1 MHEDLWQIFRE
12 NRKLLRAL
20 PAIASKVLMDWADH
34 EYGARVMILAVTH
47 TFGRKLNFNT
57 HVHLI
62 VSAKGLQRSG
72 HGQVCDLDWEDE
84 NVTAALLQ
92 AWSEGLVD
100 FLLEALDGGLI
111 TSQKS
116 HSELTRLLKDHR
128 DRGFYGGVRKVRSRS
143 ALLKYYCRYLLR
155 LAIAEYKIISYDGE
169 TVEFWYVDTKTR
181 KRTEKT
187 YTVKEFIELLIE
199 HLPDRYR
206 HGIHYS
212 GLLAPRSKPACEV
225 FLSCL
230 GKKLR
235 PRPRRIPWRKL
246 IYITYKRDPLR
257 ASNGEIFE
265 KTGWWF
271 PGMPEDRAH

>member
-1 MHEDLWQIFRE
+1 MHGRV
-12 NRKLLRAL
+12 RASA
-20 PAIASKVLMDWADH
+20 PA
-34 EYGARVMILAVTH
+34 Y
-47 TFGRKLNFNT
+47 
-57 HVHLI
+57 
-62 VSAKGLQRSG
+62 AKGYGMLHLAGYRELSIYPTHSLILEWTYASTNQR
-72 HGQVCDLDWEDE
+72 Q
-84 NVTAALLQ
+84 
-92 AWSEGLVD
+92 
-100 FLLEALDGGLI
+100 
-111 TSQKS
+111 
-116 HSELTRLLKDHR
+116 LKDHR